1 VNGRTL
7 CQDPRC
13 AVPANAAKKRGRVA
27 GLLAIGMGAVS
38 LVIAAATPVYRG
50 SPHIWVFG
58 LIAAVLGVASILIG
72 FGGVLYAGAK
82 RRWLCNRVMTER
94 LRQFHFQ
101 SFVCRW
107 REIAA
112 SLAGAKAAKDYADQ
126 RPAWFHI
133 FLATLPVR
141 LDSELT
147 DLLDDE
153 SPSKCWLHPLPR
165 LPGPDEAVGG
175 LNELFSAY
183 RDLRIMHQIHYANH
197 KLRSDQNIFSWSPR
211 LQEVSFSY
219 TILLCILAIF
229 VIHLWIAFSILLDA
243 RIHGSEAFLFNYE
256 SAAVGIDVHV
266 GVIWVAILRLSP
278 SAHFKRASS
287 RSERSS
293 GTGTIAPVSEP
304 FAIASTKH
312 HRRPKN
318 SR

>member
-1 VNGRTL
+1 
-7 CQDPRC
+7 
-13 AVPANAAKKRGRVA
+13 
-27 GLLAIGMGAVS
+27 
-38 LVIAAATPVYRG
+38 
-50 SPHIWVFG
+50 VFG
-58 LIAAVLGVASILIG
+58 LVAAFLGVASILIG

-112 SLAGAKAAKDYADQ
+112 SCSGAKAEKDYSDQ
-126 RPAWFHI
+126 RQNWFHT

-165 LPGPDEAVGG
+165 LPASDETVGG
-175 LNELFSAY
+175 LDELFAAY

-197 KLRSDQNIFSWSPR
+197 KLRSEQNIFSWSPR

-243 RIHGSEAFLFNYE
+243 RIPGLEAFLFNYE

-266 GVIWVAILRLSP
+266 GVIWVAIAALAVRALQEGLQPEREIERYRHYRAGIRAVRDRFDQASSAAEKFEVMQEMERLS
-278 SAHFKRASS
+278 FDEFVNFL
-287 RSERSS
+287 RSNNEARFV
-293 GTGTIAPVSEP
+293 I
-304 FAIASTKH
+304 
-312 HRRPKN
+312 
-318 SR
+318 